1 MDLFFKSYYCC
12 ATYVCILTQFSI
24 SIRCAARDLGLPLL
38 NPYLDRGADFTHGVN
53 FAVGGATALSTATL
67 ARRGITIPHTNSSL
81 EVQIRWFKEF
91 MSSTTNHPRG

>member
-1 MDLFFKSYYCC
+1 MFVFLHNSAF
-12 ATYVCILTQFSI
+12 
-24 SIRCAARDLGLPLL
+24 RCAARDLGLPLL
-38 NPYLDRGADFTHGVN
+38 NPYLDRRADFTHGVN